1 MLLEKPTTRRKF
13 LLGSL
18 LALPLSDL
26 VLKGLTAAQ
35 AAEMAAPDL
44 ADYKSI
50 FFSAEEWQFI
60 LAATDR
66 LIPAGGNGKAPGALE
81 TNVPI
86 FIDQQL
92 HSPEFGAEIYLQGPF
107 DVHAPATMGYQ
118 IPFTPQQ
125 MYRTGIKLVEQ
136 WTQSTYHKAFSQ
148 LTLAEK
154 DAVLTKVNK
163 NDGIDF
169 AALGE
174 PNLKA
179 SQFFSQLLSDTK
191 HGYLADPMYG
201 GNKGMK
207 AWIAIGFP
215 GARASFTEWVKQHN
229 VPYPL
234 GPVSLMGER
243 A

>member
-44 ADYKSI
+44 ADYKPI

-136 WTQSTYHKAFSQ
+136 WTQSTYHKGFSQ

>member
-1 MLLEKPTTRRKF
+1 MLLQKETTRRKF

-18 LALPLSDL
+18 LALPLADV

-35 AAEMAAPDL
+35 AAEMAAPEL
-44 ADYKSI
+44 VDYKPI
-50 FFSAEEWQFI
+50 FFSADEWQFVM
-60 LAATDR
+60 AACDR
-66 LIPAGGNGKAPGALE
+66 LIPAGGKGKAPGALE

-86 FIDQQL
+86 FIDQQM
-92 HSPEFGAEIYLQGPF
+92 HGDFGDEIYMQGPF
-107 DVHAPATMGYQ
+107 NTQAPATMGYQ
-118 IPFTPQQ
+118 IPFRPQQ
-125 MYRTGIKLVEQ
+125 IYKTGIKLINDWCQKTHQKSFHEL
-136 WTQSTYHKAFSQ
+136 SDAD
-148 LTLAEK
+148 K
-154 DAVLTKVNK
+154 DAVLTQVQKNTVNFT
-163 NDGIDF
+163 D
-169 AALGE
+169 LGE
-174 PNLKA
+174 DSLKG
-179 SQFFSQLLSDTK
+179 SQFFAELLSDTK

-234 GPVSLMGER
+234 GPVSLLGQR

>member
-1 MLLEKPTTRRKF
+1 MLLNKPTTRRKF

-26 VLKGLTAAQ
+26 VFKGLTAAQ
-35 AAEMAAPDL
+35 AAEMAAPEL
-44 ADYKSI
+44 ADYKPI
-50 FFSAEEWQFI
+50 FFSADEWQFI
-60 LAATDR
+60 LAAADR
-66 LIPAGGNGKAPGALE
+66 LIPAGGKGKAPGALE

-92 HSPEFGAEIYLQGPF
+92 HSPEFGAEIYMQGPF
-107 DVHAPATMGYQ
+107 NVHAPATMGYQ

-125 MYRTGIKLVEQ
+125 MYQTGIKLVNQ
-136 WTQSTYHKAFSQ
+136 WTQSNFQKPFHALS
-148 LTLAEK
+148 LEEK

-174 PNLKA
+174 ENLKA

-234 GPVSLMGER
+234 GPVSLLGES

>member
-44 ADYKSI
+44 ADYKPI

-125 MYRTGIKLVEQ
+125 IYRTGIKLVEQ

-148 LTLAEK
+148 LTLVEK

>member
-44 ADYKSI
+44 ADYKPI

-154 DAVLTKVNK
+154 DAVLTRVNK

>member
-44 ADYKSI
+44 ADYKPI

-66 LIPAGGNGKAPGALE
+66 LIPSGGNGKAPGALE

-107 DVHAPATMGYQ
+107 NVHAPATMGYQ

>member
-1 MLLEKPTTRRKF
+1 MLLQKPTTRRKF

-26 VLKGLTAAQ
+26 VFKGLTAAQ
-35 AAEMAAPDL
+35 AAEMAAPEL
-44 ADYKSI
+44 ADYKPI
-50 FFSAEEWQFI
+50 FFSSDEWQFI

-92 HSPEFGAEIYLQGPF
+92 HSPEFGDEIYMQGPF

-125 MYRTGIKLVEQ
+125 LYHIGIKLVNQ
-136 WTQSTYHKAFSQ
+136 WTQSNYQKAFHE
-148 LTLAEK
+148 LTLEEK

-179 SQFFSQLLSDTK
+179 SQFFSQLLADTK

-234 GPVSLMGER
+234 GPVSIMGER